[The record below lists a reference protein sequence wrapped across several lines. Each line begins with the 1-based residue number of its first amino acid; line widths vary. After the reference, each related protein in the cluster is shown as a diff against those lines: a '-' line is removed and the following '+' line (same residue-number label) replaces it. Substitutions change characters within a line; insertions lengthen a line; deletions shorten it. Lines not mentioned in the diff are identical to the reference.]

1 MQLNNELIEDVFF
14 NEVLPR
20 LKKGKINIPI
30 FNKKPNSIPFTF
42 RITLD
47 AYDKKSPYYLNIND
61 REKLVNLLCEY
72 ASIILTDDPNV
83 NEQNIYD
90 KIAYYL
96 TLVWANA
103 TYEDLRNPEKFIQK
117 YIDFNNNPLFDDFQ
131 YAKFVPSLNGADINV
146 VIEKELSNMESPYS
160 FNTQITLFDEN
171 KEKIYYLPSI
181 RYGISNDVCYIY
193 AVQNRSVS
201 SNDLAFE
208 KKIKRCLYKMNENV
222 FDSESLDF
230 KEYVN
235 LVKNVENTD
244 ELFYPENITDVS
256 VSAIL
261 SLMVFMDSLNKMG
274 IKNVKVVPF
283 LPIRYKNKEEE
294 YKEKYKYELKELGVK
309 SDEELKQKYDEKRL
323 SIQKNLTDKF
333 IRDFMRLKYHF
344 DGIDILSYPLEFDEF
359 LSIKINNMES
369 NNNKFINDILE
380 NKVKNNYTL

>member
-1 MQLNNELIEDVFF
+1 MQLNNELIEDIFF
-14 NEVLPR
+14 NTVLPR
-20 LKKGKINIPI
+20 LKKGKISIPI
-30 FNKKPNSIPFTF
+30 YNIKPDSIPFTF

-47 AYDKKSPYYLNIND
+47 AYDKKSSYYLNIND
-61 REKLVNLLCEY
+61 RKKLVNLLCEY
-72 ASIILTDDPNV
+72 TSIILTDDPNV
-83 NEQNIYD
+83 NNKNFYD

-96 TLVWANA
+96 ALVWANA
-103 TYEDLRNPEKFIQK
+103 TYEDLKEPERFIQK
-117 YIDFNNNPLFDDFQ
+117 YIDFNNNPLFEDFK
-131 YAKFVPSLNGADINV
+131 YASSIPSLNGADINV
-146 VIEKELSNMESPYS
+146 IIERELANMECPYTFS
-160 FNTQITLFDEN
+160 SQVTLFDEN
-171 KEKIYYLPSI
+171 KEKIYYLPLI

-222 FDSESLDF
+222 FDSESFDF

-235 LVKNVENTD
+235 LVKNGENTD

-261 SLMVFMDSLNKMG
+261 SLMVFIDSLNEMG

-283 LPIRYKNKEEE
+283 LPIRYKNKEDA

-380 NKVKNNYTL
+380 NKVKSNYTL